1 MHRAIGALGS
11 VAFLLA
17 ACRGPE
23 ARQNDTPPESY
34 FGNGSHADAWSGGA
48 RKITIS
54 TPKGAHQVWI
64 KRVGNNPIRF
74 PPIADISRLGPFPL
88 ILPPFKGFESRSLSV
103 T

>member
-74 PPIADISRLGPFPL
+74 HPLQTLTAWVRFP
-88 ILPPFKGFESRSLSV
+88 
-103 T
+103 